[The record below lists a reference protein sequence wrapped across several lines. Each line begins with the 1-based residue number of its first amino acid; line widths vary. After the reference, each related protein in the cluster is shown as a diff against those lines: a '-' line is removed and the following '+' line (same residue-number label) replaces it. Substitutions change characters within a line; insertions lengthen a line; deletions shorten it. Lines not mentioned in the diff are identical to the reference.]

1 MPVYSRV
8 RWGVLAVVV
17 TLQLGVAKCASKPG
31 VSSRARNTKVA
42 PDPQA
47 DSADQVLYGVRAVL
61 TDHGVTK
68 AMLVADRGYVF
79 EDGTRMEA
87 RGVTV
92 TMIDSAGVKGA
103 VMTAQRSTY
112 HLLRAR
118 FESRGQVVVRGVDGR
133 QLHTERLVFD
143 LARNLL
149 VGDSAYVL
157 SDSIPKR
164 KTTGV
169 AFELDP
175 KLRKPA
181 KLAKR
186 MPTTQQSAPTKIAP
200 VVSATPLP
208 KPKSDSTTR

>member
-1 MPVYSRV
+1 MPTYRRV
-8 RWGVLAVVV
+8 RWSVVAVVV

-31 VSSRARNTKVA
+31 VSSRARNAKIA
-42 PDPQA
+42 ADPQA

-61 TDHGVTK
+61 TNHGVTK

-92 TMIDSAGVKGA
+92 TMIDSAGVRGA
-103 VMTAQRSTY
+103 VLTAQRSTY
-112 HLLRAR
+112 LLLRAR
-118 FESRGQVVVRGVDGR
+118 FESRGQVVVHGVDGR

-149 VGDSAYVL
+149 IGDSAYVL

-175 KLRKPA
+175 KLMKPA
-181 KLAKR
+181 KLAKQT
-186 MPTTQQSAPTKIAP
+186 PTTKPSAPTKPAP
-200 VVSATPLP
+200 VAAVTPLP
-208 KPKSDSTTR
+208 KPKTDSAAR

>member
-1 MPVYSRV
+1 MSAYRRV
-8 RWGVLAVVV
+8 RWGVVAVLA
-17 TLQLGVAKCASKPG
+17 TLQLGAAKCTGTTGASAKT
-31 VSSRARNTKVA
+31 SKARSA
-42 PDPQA
+42 PDAQA

-92 TMIDSAGVKGA
+92 TMIDSAGVRGA
-103 VMTAQRSTY
+103 VMTAQRGTY
-112 HLLRAR
+112 LLLRAR
-118 FESRGQVVVRGVDGR
+118 FESRGQVLVRGVDGR
-133 QLHTERLVFD
+133 QLQTERLVFD

-175 KLRKPA
+175 RLMKPA
-181 KLAKR
+181 KLAKQT
-186 MPTTQQSAPTKIAP
+186 PTTKTSAPTKPAP
-200 VVSATPLP
+200 VAAATPLP
-208 KPKSDSTTR
+208 KPKTDSTAR